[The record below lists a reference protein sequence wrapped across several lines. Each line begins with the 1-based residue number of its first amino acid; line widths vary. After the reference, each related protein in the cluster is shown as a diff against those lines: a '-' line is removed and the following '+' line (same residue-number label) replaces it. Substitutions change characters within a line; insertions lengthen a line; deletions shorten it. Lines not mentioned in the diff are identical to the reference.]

1 MLRKKNDITSDRQE
15 NVAEKTLITEED
27 ATEDS

>member
-1 MLRKKNDITSDRQE
+1 MLRKKNERTSDRQE